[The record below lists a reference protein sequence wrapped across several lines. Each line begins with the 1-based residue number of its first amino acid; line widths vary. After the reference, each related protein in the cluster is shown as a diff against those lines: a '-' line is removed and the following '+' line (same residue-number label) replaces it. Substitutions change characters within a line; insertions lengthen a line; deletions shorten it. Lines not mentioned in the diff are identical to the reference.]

1 MALLIVLGIVAASV
15 VASPVLVRVADRR
28 AGWVLGPV
36 MLIAAGVLARSLTGA
51 DPLVFE
57 TTWAEDLLGPGTTV
71 DIALRADGLSAFF
84 ALLALCI
91 GGIVLIY
98 SAAYLP
104 KHDGNTSFY
113 TIMTAFTLSVLLLVL
128 ADDVVL
134 LFIGWEL
141 VSIASFL
148 LIARS
153 GSSGEAGSFRTLAL
167 TFFGGL
173 TLLTGLAIA
182 AVTTGTTRLSEILAA
197 DVWQQ
202 DSKLVTG
209 VALLIAIS
217 GSPRPRSSPSTSGCQ
232 KQWPPPP
239 RFPRFSTPPR
249 WSRRVST
256 CCCVSPPSSLAT
268 PRGMF
273 CW

>member
-15 VASPVLVRVADRR
+15 VASPVLVRAADRR

-36 MLIAAGVLARSLTGA
+36 MLIAAGVLTRALNG
-51 DPLVFE
+51 DGPLVFE

-71 DIALRADGLSAFF
+71 DLALRADGLSAFF

-104 KHDGNTSFY
+104 KNDGNTSFY

-148 LIARS
+148 LITRS

-173 TLLTGLAIA
+173 TLLAGLAIA
-182 AVTTGTTRLSEILAA
+182 AVTTGTTRLSGILAA

-202 DSKLVTG
+202 DSKIVTG
-209 VALLIAIS
+209 VAVLIAIS
-217 GSPRPRSSPSTSGCQ
+217 GFTKACLLYTSDAADDT
-232 KQWPPPP
+232 
-239 RFPRFSTPPR
+239 R
-249 WSRRVST
+249 
-256 CCCVSPPSSLAT
+256 
-268 PRGMF
+268 
-273 CW
+273 